1 MTVRFGVA
9 GRMLPLILMAS
20 LIAGCGQE
28 GRQAAEASNDATPAG
43 SPSAESSSVGAF
55 VAGSRICIINQSSKN
70 LQTDPIVYKE
80 GSNTTSVDPGN
91 VYCQAGY
98 SENGRDDTDLRAIS
112 GPTKL
117 HIFATYSTTD
127 LEMPFSSAAVTFIDD
142 RETYERWVIE
152 SISGVGAHE
161 KPNTPDGRF
170 ALDLYRVDDSN
181 GWKQWKLEIFGLP
194 PE

>member
-55 VAGSRICIINQSSKN
+55 VAGSRICIINKSSKN
-70 LQTDPIVYKE
+70 FQIEPIVYKE
-80 GSNTTSVDPGN
+80 KSNSTSVDPGSD
-91 VYCQAGY
+91 YCQAGY
-98 SENGRDDTDLRAIS
+98 LEGYEDTVLRAIS

-117 HIFATYSTTD
+117 EIFA
-127 LEMPFSSAAVTFIDD
+127 LNFSLGDTRAGVKFIDD
-142 RETYERWVIE
+142 RGRLERWVIE
-152 SISGVGAHE
+152 SESGVGVHE
-161 KPNTPDGRF
+161 KANTPDGRF
-170 ALDLYRVDDSN
+170 ALDLYRVDDRS
-181 GWKQWKLEIFGLP
+181 GWKQWRLEVFDQP
-194 PE
+194 TE

>member
-1 MTVRFGVA
+1 MNTRFEVA
-9 GRMLPLILMAS
+9 GKMLPLILIAG
-20 LIAGCGQE
+20 LIAGCGQG
-28 GRQAAEASNDATPAG
+28 GRQAAEATTDAISAG
-43 SPSAESSSVGAF
+43 SPSAESSSVGAL
-55 VAGSRICIINQSSKN
+55 VDGSRICIINKSSKN
-70 LQTDPIVYKE
+70 FQIEPIVYKE
-80 GSNTTSVDPGN
+80 KSNSTSVDPGN